1 MSGVRRFLCWSGF
14 RGGIPRTPTD
24 LSTEN
29 VNFLLHLM
37 KQILHNHSINF
48 LPSSSLVAISTM
60 QRSACL
66 DRSAAL
72 SLRAGVG
79 ASIIGGGV
87 VVRAV
92 VSVVVG
98 HVRAAGVDEIR

>member
-1 MSGVRRFLCWSGF
+1 
-14 RGGIPRTPTD
+14 
-24 LSTEN
+24 
-29 VNFLLHLM
+29 VNFLLHPV
-37 KQILHNHSINF
+37 KQFLHNHLIDF
-48 LPSSSLVAISTM
+48 LPPSPFAAISAM
-60 QRSACL
+60 QRSAIL

-98 HVRAAGVDEIR
+98 RARAAGVDEIR

>member
-1 MSGVRRFLCWSGF
+1 
-14 RGGIPRTPTD
+14 
-24 LSTEN
+24 
-29 VNFLLHLM
+29 
-37 KQILHNHSINF
+37 
-48 LPSSSLVAISTM
+48 M
-60 QRSACL
+60 QRSARL

-98 HVRAAGVDEIR
+98 RARAAGVDEIR